1 MKHGVRKVVACRFHA
16 LFPESHV
23 TNQYAGRSSD
33 LLPCLNAFP
42 KPP

>member
-1 MKHGVRKVVACRFHA
+1 MKHVVSKIAVRRFHA